1 MGGSFILFKYFK
13 SQLVLSMGWLIK
25 KHEASLTKFGYYPGA
40 RPLEEYIKN
49 GIIVLDKPSGPT
61 SNQIDNWIKQ
71 ILNIKKCSH
80 AGTLD
85 PRASGVLVIAIEN
98 ATKLMPILLS
108 SKKEYVG
115 VIHLHEDVER
125 NKIQKAFKDF
135 TGKIKQLP
143 PLKSAVA
150 RRERERE
157 IYYLEILEID
167 GRDILFKVGCEA
179 GFYVRRLAVD
189 IGKKL
194 GIKSHLQE
202 LRRTKSGN
210 FSEDSAITL
219 QELNDAVEEKR
230 IKEVVQPME
239 IAVESV
245 GKIIVSD
252 NSIDNI
258 SNGSPLYVGGVNRLE
273 DNIKKGKWVA
283 IFSLKGELVA
293 IGKASMSSDDI
304 YKKNKGMAVKVDRVL
319 MKRGTYPSLVS

>member
-1 MGGSFILFKYFK
+1 
-13 SQLVLSMGWLIK
+13 MGWLIK
-25 KHEASLTKFGYYPGA
+25 KHEASLTEFGCYPGA
-40 RPLEEYIKN
+40 RPLEDYIKN
-49 GIIVLDKPSGPT
+49 GIIILDKPSGPT
-61 SNQIDNWIKQ
+61 SNQVDNWIKK

-115 VIHLHEDVER
+115 VIRLHEDVEK
-125 NKIQKAFKDF
+125 NKIRKVFKEF
-135 TGKIKQLP
+135 VGKVKQLP

-167 GRDILFKVGCEA
+167 GKNILFKVGCEA

-189 IGKKL
+189 VGKKL
-194 GIKSHLQE
+194 GVKSHLQE

-210 FSEDSAITL
+210 FSEESRITL
-219 QELNDAVEEKR
+219 QNLIDAVEEDR
-230 IKEVVQPME
+230 IKEVIHPME
-239 IAVESV
+239 IAVETV

-252 NSIDNI
+252 TSIENI
-258 SNGSPLYVGGVNRLE
+258 CNGSPLYIGGIIKLE
-273 DNIKKGKWVA
+273 DSIKKGDWVA
-283 IFSLKGELVA
+283 LFSLKGELVA
-293 IGKASMSSDDI
+293 IGKSSMFSKEIFD
-304 YKKNKGMAVKVDRVL
+304 KKRGMTIKTDRVL
-319 MKRGTYPSLVS
+319 MKKGTYPKS

>member
-1 MGGSFILFKYFK
+1 
-13 SQLVLSMGWLIK
+13 MGWLIK
-25 KHEASLTKFGYYPGA
+25 KHEASLTQFGHYPGA

-49 GIIVLDKPSGPT
+49 SIIVLDKPSGPT
-61 SNQIDNWIKQ
+61 SNQVDNWVKQ
-71 ILNIKKCSH
+71 ILNINKCSH

-115 VIHLHEDVER
+115 IIHIHEDVEK
-125 NKIQKAFKDF
+125 NKIRKVFKEF
-135 TGKIKQLP
+135 TGKVKQLP

-157 IYYLEILEID
+157 IYYLEILEIE

-194 GIKSHLQE
+194 GVKSHLQE

-210 FSEDSAITL
+210 FSEESSITL

-230 IKEVVQPME
+230 IKEAVQPME
-239 IAVESV
+239 LAVESV
-245 GKIIVSD
+245 GKIVVSD
-252 NSIDNI
+252 NSISNI

-273 DNIKKGKWVA
+273 DNIKKGEWVA

-293 IGKASMSSDDI
+293 IGKASMNSKDI
-304 YKKNKGMAVKVDRVL
+304 YKKKKGLAIKVDRVL
-319 MKRGTYPSLVS
+319 MKKGTYPTLVL